1 MVLLCLET
9 TTGPR
14 TAGSLAPHCMGKG
27 STPDWPGYD
36 VKMIFEVFETLAR
49 RGAST
54 LVAGCSYCWL
64 TASTDCTDSAAAAL
78 SCVSV
83 PLTAS
88 VAASS
93 FNCLIP
99 ASIFTRPLILSTAAA
114 RCEFSS
120 RIALSPSKMSL
131 RTASCVDMLDLMD
144 LMDLKD
150 LMLYTR
156 LDRGLTEQSYETA
169 SRCSARGYRAKLRG
183 TPTGHGCGERW
194 GTISSGHTR
203 EADAN

>member
-1 MVLLCLET
+1 LPRRGRCKSNTTLRGHRWLGNISTCNIEWVMVNKPLRLRMVLLCLDT

-27 STPDWPGYD
+27 STPDWPGYE
-36 VKMIFEVFETLAR
+36 VKMIFEVLETLVR

-64 TASTDCTDSAAAAL
+64 TASTDCADPASAAL
-78 SCVSV
+78 SWVSV

-99 ASIFTRPLILSTAAA
+99 ASMFTRPLILSTAAA
-114 RCEFSS
+114 
-120 RIALSPSKMSL
+120 K
-131 RTASCVDMLDLMD
+131 
-144 LMDLKD
+144 
-150 LMLYTR
+150 
-156 LDRGLTEQSYETA
+156 
-169 SRCSARGYRAKLRG
+169 
-183 TPTGHGCGERW
+183 
-194 GTISSGHTR
+194 
-203 EADAN
+203 